1 MNTIENL
8 RRHLYRHMPLL
19 IAGSV
24 TLWTVFAC
32 SWSLYAF
39 AHPL

>member
-1 MNTIENL
+1 MNAIENL
-8 RRHLYRHMPLL
+8 HRHLHRHMPLL
-19 IAGSV
+19 IAASA

-32 SWSLYAF
+32 GWSLYAF